1 MTDLV
6 FFMKLFFLTV
16 ILLLV
21 MQIQVGERSLES
33 HAMSWVQ
40 TSALV
45 APLNTVA
52 HGAAKV
58 TRDLATGVHQAI
70 EKNTGKKKK
79 EEARKASSF
88 RWFHRHNGDSEQS
101 ESGSS
106 N

>member
-1 MTDLV
+1 MSDLI
-6 FFMKLFFLTV
+6 FFIKLFCLTV
-16 ILLLV
+16 ALVLV

-33 HAMSWVQ
+33 HAMGWVQ

-52 HGAAKV
+52 QGAAKAA
-58 TRDLATGVHQAI
+58 RDLSSTIHASI

-79 EEARKASSF
+79 EAAPKASSF
-88 RWFHRHNGDSEQS
+88 RWFHHQKADPEQS
-101 ESGSS
+101 SSES